1 MKNILFVLAYTTAYI
16 LQLWAFRIDKIT
28 SIYFAVALILLL
40 FTMLLGRITKVKEVE
55 KGLVFLAFST
65 IRFFLFLSALLP
77 TLLHRTSLDVSKG
90 AAIALTIPLVL
101 TVVYDALNTVKEVS
115 KKTP

>member
-1 MKNILFVLAYTTAYI
+1 MKNILFLLVYTVAYV
-16 LQLWAFRIDKIT
+16 LQLWVFQTDKIT
-28 SIYFAVALILLL
+28 SIYFALALILLL
-40 FTMLLGRITKVKEVE
+40 FTRLLGRIAKVKEVE

-90 AAIALTIPLVL
+90 AAIALTIPLFL
-101 TVVYDALNTVKEVS
+101 TVVYDALNTVKEMS

>member
-1 MKNILFVLAYTTAYI
+1 MKNILFLLLYTTAYAG
-16 LQLWAFRIDKIT
+16 QLWVFNIDKIT
-28 SIYFAVALILLL
+28 SVYFALALLL
-40 FTMLLGRITKVKEVE
+40 LVFTKLLGRIPKVKEVE

-90 AAIALTIPLVL
+90 AAIALTIPLFL
-101 TVVYDALNTVKEVS
+101 TVVYDALNTAKEVS

>member
-1 MKNILFVLAYTTAYI
+1 MKKVLFLVFYAAAYAAQI
-16 LQLWAFRIDKIT
+16 WAFKIDKIT
-28 SIYFAVALILLL
+28 SVYFALALLL
-40 FTMLLGRITKVKEVE
+40 LVFTKLLGRIPKVKEVE

-77 TLLHRTSLDVSKG
+77 TLLHRTELEVSKRV
-90 AAIALTIPLVL
+90 AISLITPLIL
-101 TVVYDALNTVKEVS
+101 TVVYDALNTAKEVS

>member
-1 MKNILFVLAYTTAYI
+1 MKNILFALLYTTAYV
-16 LQLWAFRIDKIT
+16 LQLWVFRIDKIT
-28 SIYFAVALILLL
+28 SIYFAVALLLL
-40 FTMLLGRITKVKEVE
+40 VVTKLLGRIPKVKEVE

-77 TLLHRTSLDVSKG
+77 TLLHRTALDVSKR

-101 TVVYDALNTVKEVS
+101 TVVYDAIITIKEL
-115 KKTP
+115 KKNKL

>member
-1 MKNILFVLAYTTAYI
+1 MKNILFLLVYVTVYI
-16 LQLWAFRIDKIT
+16 LQLWVFQIDKIT
-28 SIYFAVALILLL
+28 SIYFAVALILLV
-40 FTMLLGRITKVKEVE
+40 FTKFLGRMTKVKEVE

-65 IRFFLFLSALLP
+65 IRFFVFLSALLP

-90 AAIALTIPLVL
+90 AAIALTIPLFL
-101 TVVYDALNTVKEVS
+101 TVVYDALNTAKEVS